1 MSERTSEKSAPVTGP
16 ADAGGIRRHG
26 PFTWPQRE
34 WLKGRPHRSTVSG
47 TDNVPVGVAC
57 DLTVDQ
63 AVSAVRALVGRHE
76 VLRTTYAH
84 DPSDGS
90 GTQYV
95 ATAPGPART
104 LEEILRVVPEDEAR
118 DAFGRLRTH
127 PFRLDEEWPLR
138 VVLSERAGR
147 VREIGVVVD
156 HVAADGA
163 GAQVLRRD
171 LGTLVARAPARP
183 DLPPVRR
190 ITQPLDLAAWE
201 RSPAG
206 RAHRAAGERLWRS
219 HLAQLDAVRPSS
231 SPHAARR
238 AAADGE
244 RPFRACRLASRGL
257 ARSVRLVASDAGTPV
272 STVLLTAYGAALADL
287 AGTPAVGLLLL
298 AANRDRDR
306 LSDSV
311 SNMAMHTPV
320 LARRVRPGD
329 LGDAARAAL
338 PGQLQA
344 MHHGHMD
351 GRVVEQ
357 LRDQLLPGTPLLHAG
372 GAIFNHLDGSF
383 RMADVPLRMMDVWGL
398 EPPGTLER
406 IEHEPPQ
413 PVGPEL
419 MLTTHEHGPVLSL
432 RLAWRDGVLKDEEAT
447 GLLHT
452 ITRTIRQAVL

>member
-16 ADAGGIRRHG
+16 AGAGHVRRQG

-171 LGTLVARAPARP
+171 LGTLVARA
-183 DLPPVRR
+183 
-190 ITQPLDLAAWE
+190 
-201 RSPAG
+201 
-206 RAHRAAGERLWRS
+206 
-219 HLAQLDAVRPSS
+219 
-231 SPHAARR
+231 
-238 AAADGE
+238 
-244 RPFRACRLASRGL
+244 
-257 ARSVRLVASDAGTPV
+257 
-272 STVLLTAYGAALADL
+272 
-287 AGTPAVGLLLL
+287 
-298 AANRDRDR
+298 
-306 LSDSV
+306 
-311 SNMAMHTPV
+311 
-320 LARRVRPGD
+320 
-329 LGDAARAAL
+329 
-338 PGQLQA
+338 
-344 MHHGHMD
+344 
-351 GRVVEQ
+351 
-357 LRDQLLPGTPLLHAG
+357 
-372 GAIFNHLDGSF
+372 
-383 RMADVPLRMMDVWGL
+383 
-398 EPPGTLER
+398 
-406 IEHEPPQ
+406 
-413 PVGPEL
+413 
-419 MLTTHEHGPVLSL
+419 
-432 RLAWRDGVLKDEEAT
+432 
-447 GLLHT
+447 
-452 ITRTIRQAVL
+452 